1 MVGWFAAGL
10 PQSEICPCNHSGY
23 FNRSNEMTERQLKHS
38 PLIETTFYA
47 LFVPNNKK
55 DASEIRSFGE
65 RYFKGAE
72 FKRFLVKKDVSVS
85 ILTDGSVKTDN
96 TSDVEGVQFERSG
109 RKVLSLK
116 RNSFSFTQLDGYENW
131 ESFCND
137 ALEFYSVYANYVE
150 VKGVLRIGV
159 RCVDRIFLATG
170 NIPPYPSDCLTTIYD
185 LRIPFGDVE
194 PIDFMYRDFIRFN
207 KYDLLAAYTRVMKK
221 TQGKVPTLF
230 LDTDVFALDPNLS
243 KGLTVETGLLTRI
256 RKVKNIL
263 FFKSIHDEIV
273 KEFDK

>member
-1 MVGWFAAGL
+1 M
-10 PQSEICPCNHSGY
+10 I
-23 FNRSNEMTERQLKHS
+23 ERQLKRS
-38 PLIETTFYA
+38 PLIETTFYV
-47 LFVPNNKK
+47 LFVSNNKRN
-55 DASEIRSFGE
+55 ASEIRSFGE
-65 RYFKGAE
+65 QCFKDAE

-96 TSDVEGVQFERSG
+96 TSDVEGVQFEKSG

-116 RNSFSFTQLDGYENW
+116 RNSFLFTQLDGYENW
-131 ESFCND
+131 QSFCKD
-137 ALEFYSVYANYVE
+137 AVEFYSAYASYVD
-150 VKGVLRIGV
+150 VKGVFRIGV

-170 NIPPYPSDCLTTIYD
+170 NIPPYPSDCLTTISD
-185 LRIPFGDVE
+185 LRIPFGDIE
-194 PIDFMYRDFIRFN
+194 PIDFMYRDFVRFS
-207 KYDLLAAYTRVMKK
+207 KYDLFAAYTRVMKN

-243 KGLTVETGLLTRI
+243 KGLAVETGLLTRI

-263 FFKSIHDEIV
+263 FFKSMRDEIV